1 MRYRIYT
8 KRLMYE
14 IEIHGKYTVLY
25 GDSGGGKSVLYEM
38 IAAKNSGNRA
48 VHIEVYDNG
57 MWKPASVSFFAVA
70 QNDAWLEF
78 HHEKDGSVFVVDE
91 DAAVFKHRDAASVFK
106 KSRHPFLLITRKNLD
121 YLPVSV
127 ENIYHL
133 RNEGKK
139 HFFERTYRVEYKKAF
154 GAQDI
159 IVTEDAGPGC
169 RIFREFFENITV
181 CSAETKSNVSKTVKN
196 LPPDCKN
203 VLVVYDA
210 AAFGMQIKK
219 FREMMANEH
228 RNISVLDWYSF
239 EHHVHN
245 SFELGI
251 SIARA
256 SAASE

>member
-14 IEIHGKYTVLY
+14 IEIHGKYTVLC

-106 KSRHPFLLITRKNLD
+106 KSRHPSD
-121 YLPVSV
+121 YHS
-127 ENIYHL
+127 H
-133 RNEGKK
+133 
-139 HFFERTYRVEYKKAF
+139 
-154 GAQDI
+154 
-159 IVTEDAGPGC
+159 
-169 RIFREFFENITV
+169 
-181 CSAETKSNVSKTVKN
+181 
-196 LPPDCKN
+196 DCK
-203 VLVVYDA
+203 
-210 AAFGMQIKK
+210 K
-219 FREMMANEH
+219 
-228 RNISVLDWYSF
+228 S
-239 EHHVHN
+239 HHCTTFSCTGGRHHHG
-245 SFELGI
+245 SPGI
-251 SIARA
+251 CPPHCQT
-256 SAASE
+256 

>member
-14 IEIHGKYTVLY
+14 IEIHGKYTVLC

-139 HFFERTYRVEYKKAF
+139 HFFEISSR
-154 GAQDI
+154 
-159 IVTEDAGPGC
+159 C
-169 RIFREFFENITV
+169 HRIAV
-181 CSAETKSNVSKTVKN
+181 
-196 LPPDCKN
+196 
-203 VLVVYDA
+203 
-210 AAFGMQIKK
+210 
-219 FREMMANEH
+219 
-228 RNISVLDWYSF
+228 NISPCTGTKYKYTIPIFSLLDGWSTK
-239 EHHVHN
+239 
-245 SFELGI
+245 I
-251 SIARA
+251 
-256 SAASE
+256 